1 MTLSDINGRGDPWS
15 CGGLVPQHRGMLERW
30 GRSGNTLIGKWE
42 RMDGMAGLWRGNR
55 EGIYHMRCKG
65 KE

>member
-1 MTLSDINGRGDPWS
+1 
-15 CGGLVPQHRGMLERW
+15 MLERW